1 MAERVTAVEAAA
13 RLKMTPDAVRARL
26 RRGQL
31 AGEKQ
36 GNTWYVFLDSDSQAT
51 VNDSQT
57 VKPSSRETVGTTVNH
72 SQRQS
77 NDSQTAAGDS
87 QATVNDSQ
95 TPNDAGNTRYLDALL
110 DDELL
115 NGDPALRAAVL
126 EATLRGTLAQL
137 AAARDEAQ
145 FLRERLAEKDAVI
158 SRLSEAQV
166 EALRR
171 RDILAAQERKEL
183 PKPASSSSNKA
194 WWQFWR

>member
-1 MAERVTAVEAAA
+1 MADRVTVIEAAERLAT
-13 RLKMTPDAVRARL
+13 TPDAIRARL

-36 GNTWYVFLDSDSQAT
+36 GKTWYVTLQQDATGQAT
-51 VNDSQT
+51 GHRQDMQN
-57 VKPSSRETVGTTVNH
+57 PSSRETVG
-72 SQRQS
+72 
-77 NDSQTAAGDS
+77 AAGREQDTDRTFTGHR
-87 QATVNDSQ
+87 QDNRQDI
-95 TPNDAGNTRYLDALL
+95 LDALL

-145 FLRERLAEKDAVI
+145 FLRERLAEKDSII

-183 PKPASSSSNKA
+183 AKPASSSGNKA

>member
-1 MAERVTAVEAAA
+1 MADRVTVAEAASI
-13 RLKMTPDAVRARL
+13 LCVSVGAVRKRL
-26 RRGQL
+26 QRGTL

-36 GNTWYVFLDSDSQAT
+36 GKTWYVTLQQDATGQAT
-51 VNDSQT
+51 GHRQDIQN
-57 VKPSSRETVGTTVNH
+57 PSSREKVKTTGHQQDTNRT
-72 SQRQS
+72 RQ
-77 NDSQTAAGDS
+77 DI
-87 QATVNDSQ
+87 
-95 TPNDAGNTRYLDALL
+95 LDALL

-183 PKPASSSSNKA
+183 AKPASSSGNKA